1 MHLDHRVIAKISR
14 MLDRI
19 NTNVMLLDN
28 NGQVILPEDNHREF
42 TLPEAIR
49 QNPTEPLVFGGFTL
63 MGTEGTRP
71 LFLVLPGDSTDVC
84 NCAVLAAEII
94 NMLTRM
100 DLSSANREQG
110 MRCILRD
117 EVEGA
122 ELETLAM
129 EHAIPLDRSRVVL
142 MIHLGDIDTAFA
154 LSIMHNVAQEE
165 SGDMVVEMDRHT
177 VLLIKQLDEEQAE
190 YDEMEQLGSAI
201 QNTFF
206 SETSKNVYVGIGEP
220 KQDLI
225 QLSESYREARKAI
238 DVGRTYRA
246 DENVFVYRKLML
258 ERFLADIPAEMRI
271 KYHRMMFN
279 RKTMRLFNEEMLNT
293 IEKFFENSLNL
304 SETARQIF
312 IHRNTLVYRLDKVQ
326 RLVGLDLRA
335 FDDAVTFKLMLL
347 MGRGAPDKN
356 RYY

>member
-1 MHLDHRVIAKISR
+1 
-14 MLDRI
+14 
-19 NTNVMLLDN
+19 
-28 NGQVILPEDNHREF
+28 
-42 TLPEAIR
+42 
-49 QNPTEPLVFGGFTL
+49 
-63 MGTEGTRP
+63 
-71 LFLVLPGDSTDVC
+71 
-84 NCAVLAAEII
+84 
-94 NMLTRM
+94 
-100 DLSSANREQG
+100 
-110 MRCILRD
+110 
-117 EVEGA
+117 
-122 ELETLAM
+122 
-129 EHAIPLDRSRVVL
+129 
-142 MIHLGDIDTAFA
+142 
-154 LSIMHNVAQEE
+154 
-165 SGDMVVEMDRHT
+165 MDRHT
-177 VLLIKQLDEEQAE
+177 VLLIKQLDEEQTE
-190 YDEMEQLGSAI
+190 YDEMEQLGEAI

-258 ERFLADIPAEMRI
+258 ERFLADVPAEMCT

-326 RLVGLDLRA
+326 RLIGLDLRA

-347 MGRGAPDKN
+347 MGKGAPDKN

>member
-63 MGTEGTRP
+63 MGTEGARP

-84 NCAVLAAEII
+84 NCAILAAEII
-94 NMLTRM
+94 NMMTRM
-100 DLSSANREQG
+100 DLTSANREQG

-122 ELETLAM
+122 ELEALAM
-129 EHAIPLDRSRVVL
+129 EHAIPLDRNRVVL
-142 MIHLGDIDTAFA
+142 MIHLVDIDTAFA

-165 SGDMVVEMDRHT
+165 SGDMVVEKDRHT
-177 VLLIKQLDEEQAE
+177 VLLIKQLDEEQTE
-190 YDEMEQLGSAI
+190 YDEMEQLGEAI

-225 QLSESYREARKAI
+225 NCRVLP
-238 DVGRTYRA
+238 G
-246 DENVFVYRKLML
+246 
-258 ERFLADIPAEMRI
+258 
-271 KYHRMMFN
+271 
-279 RKTMRLFNEEMLNT
+279 
-293 IEKFFENSLNL
+293 
-304 SETARQIF
+304 
-312 IHRNTLVYRLDKVQ
+312 
-326 RLVGLDLRA
+326 
-335 FDDAVTFKLMLL
+335 
-347 MGRGAPDKN
+347 GAKSH
-356 RYY
+356 

>member
-1 MHLDHRVIAKISR
+1 
-14 MLDRI
+14 
-19 NTNVMLLDN
+19 
-28 NGQVILPEDNHREF
+28 
-42 TLPEAIR
+42 
-49 QNPTEPLVFGGFTL
+49 
-63 MGTEGTRP
+63 
-71 LFLVLPGDSTDVC
+71 
-84 NCAVLAAEII
+84 
-94 NMLTRM
+94 
-100 DLSSANREQG
+100 
-110 MRCILRD
+110 
-117 EVEGA
+117 
-122 ELETLAM
+122 
-129 EHAIPLDRSRVVL
+129 
-142 MIHLGDIDTAFA
+142 MIHLVDIDTAFA

-177 VLLIKQLDEEQAE
+177 VLLIKQLDEEQTE
-190 YDEMEQLGSAI
+190 YDEMEQLGEAI

-258 ERFLADIPAEMRI
+258 ERFLADVPAEMCT

-293 IEKFFENSLNL
+293 IEKVFENSLNL

-326 RLVGLDLRA
+326 RLIGLDLRA
-335 FDDAVTFKLMLL
+335 FDDAVTFK
-347 MGRGAPDKN
+347 RCC
-356 RYY
+356 